1 MVSIIICSRDE
12 EKLKEVNRSISNTIG
27 VTHQVIAIDNSK
39 GDYSIFQAYNI
50 GVKQSHGNILCFM
63 HEDISFKT
71 TDWGKK
77 VESIFEQNTDLGLV
91 GVAGSSYK
99 TRVPSHW
106 SFPDSITK
114 TGYINIIQHYQ
125 HNRIVHHLNNPKQE
139 SLSKVAAVDGV
150 WFCARREVFEKVS
163 FDDETFSNFHGYDVD
178 FSLAVNQYYKV
189 AVTFDVLIEHLSP
202 GSFNKVWLSETIKLH
217 DKWQNKLPIN
227 LEPLTIQEQYLEE
240 KKALICLTEKMI
252 DLDSLDLSVLR
263 LIWSRDIINRFGYS
277 KFIGFNLSLLRFFVK
292 RIHKR

>member
-263 LIWSRDIINRFGYS
+263 LIWSRDIINRFGYP

>member
-1 MVSIIICSRDE
+1 MMSIIICSRDE

-27 VTHQVIAIDNSK
+27 VTHQVIAIDNSN

-125 HNRIVHHLNNPKQE
+125 HNRIIHHLNNPRQE

-178 FSLAVNQYYKV
+178 FSLAVNQYYTV

-227 LEPLTIQEQYLEE
+227 VEPLTTKEQYFEE
-240 KKALICLTEKMI
+240 KKALIWLIEKMI
-252 DLDSLDLSVLR
+252 DLDSLDLSVLG
-263 LIWSRDIINRFGYS
+263 LVWSRDIINRFGYS

-292 RIHKR
+292 RIYKR